1 MKAQAGTPAAAA
13 VNVPGRKRLKQMR
26 DSSPSSSSAQRPLER
41 RGSRAEGGATS
52 VPRRT
57 KETARWARSIFVL
70 LEVADTISLEAQVGI
85 WGVVGPRIAWWGDM

>member
-52 VPRRT
+52 VPRQT
-57 KETARWARSIFVL
+57 KETARCAHPTLVL
-70 LEVADTISLEAQVGI
+70 PQVADSHSLEA
-85 WGVVGPRIAWWGDM
+85 

>member
-1 MKAQAGTPAAAA
+1 MLSQEPVFAACRVHVKAQADTSAAAA

-41 RGSRAEGGATS
+41 RGSRIEGGATS

-57 KETARWARSIFVL
+57 KETARWAHHTFVL
-70 LEVADTISLEAQVGI
+70 LQCADINSLEV
-85 WGVVGPRIAWWGDM
+85 